1 MPGTEGSPE
10 RVRLSEDNYQM
21 LSESLLAAGERQMGQ
36 SELLC
41 DLGRRSQFTF
51 CLSFSSVLFLL
62 PKKSRQ
68 LLSVAMLISV

>member
-41 DLGRRSQFTF
+41 GSQFTF

-62 PKKSRQ
+62 PKKVDNCCLWLCSFQ
-68 LLSVAMLISV
+68 FS